1 MGTIT
6 ADIKS
11 AIGPY
16 CRQYK
21 GTCLLLLFSLSAHF
35 PDQDVYGSAHTHLG
49 DAQTHL
55 SRYEMQKGDGSGIG
69 QT

>member
-11 AIGPY
+11 TMGPY

-21 GTCLLLLFSLSAHF
+21 GTRLLLLFSLSAHF
-35 PDQDVYGSAHTHLG
+35 PDQDVYGNTHTRLG
-49 DAQTHL
+49 AAQTHL
-55 SRYEMQKGDGSGIG
+55 SRY
-69 QT
+69 

>member
-11 AIGPY
+11 TMGPY

-21 GTCLLLLFSLSAHF
+21 GTRLLLLFSLSAHF
-35 PDQDVYGSAHTHLG
+35 PDQDVYGSTHTRLG
-49 DAQTHL
+49 AAQTHL
-55 SRYEMQKGDGSGIG
+55 SRY
-69 QT
+69 